1 MWSVWSVWL
10 CTCTCFIICIAQ
22 AVVLIRNQCKHDVM
36 YSVNV
41 KHCVKI
47 NCCIQ
52 HCIQYIH
59 TPSHCTHP
67 HTSHTLTLHTP
78 SHFTHPHT
86 AIPASITTP
95 LPSPQLA
102 FMERSLQ
109 LTCVADGAPPP
120 SYIWTKESVP
130 LANNLAFEVSDS
142 GLLTI
147 VTVDISSGGN
157 YTCVATNAVGGQ
169 VVGSASTS
177 TIVTAIGE

>member
-1 MWSVWSVWL
+1 
-10 CTCTCFIICIAQ
+10 
-22 AVVLIRNQCKHDVM
+22 
-36 YSVNV
+36 
-41 KHCVKI
+41 
-47 NCCIQ
+47 
-52 HCIQYIH
+52 
-59 TPSHCTHP
+59 
-67 HTSHTLTLHTP
+67 
-78 SHFTHPHT
+78 
-86 AIPASITTP
+86 
-95 LPSPQLA
+95 
-102 FMERSLQ
+102 MERSLQ

-177 TIVTAIGE
+177 TIVTAIGK